1 MRLIDI
7 NTSIRS
13 QIDTV
18 FSNVYDIDKKYG
30 SIFQNYAEIVE
41 RQKQRI
47 DDMTAV
53 LREGNDSRE

>member
-18 FSNVYDIDKKYG
+18 FSNVYDTDKKYG

-53 LREGNDSRE
+53 LREGNNSRE